1 MKNLTRNYPK
11 YNCIQPSTE
20 KEIFFRPFLV
30 SDEKNLLLI
39 KEEKNSNLIIKNVV
53 SLLVNCFDN
62 LNEETM
68 TLQDLEALF
77 CNLRAKSVG
86 EIVKTSF
93 VCPETKEQIS
103 GELDIS
109 KMLFSQK
116 NKLFELN
123 IDNNFKII
131 FKEPTIQK
139 ILEVS
144 GEFDVKHLIK
154 ASLEKIIKH
163 DSVYD
168 RYDLSND
175 EIEKILADLTVK
187 EYSEIKK
194 FISELPKTY
203 FIIEYTTSDGV
214 QRKTKLDGFLNFFIF
229 S

>member
-1 MKNLTRNYPK
+1 
-11 YNCIQPSTE
+11 
-20 KEIFFRPFLV
+20 
-30 SDEKNLLLI
+30 
-39 KEEKNSNLIIKNVV
+39 VV

-116 NKLFELN
+116 NKSFELN
-123 IDNNFKII
+123 IDDNFKII